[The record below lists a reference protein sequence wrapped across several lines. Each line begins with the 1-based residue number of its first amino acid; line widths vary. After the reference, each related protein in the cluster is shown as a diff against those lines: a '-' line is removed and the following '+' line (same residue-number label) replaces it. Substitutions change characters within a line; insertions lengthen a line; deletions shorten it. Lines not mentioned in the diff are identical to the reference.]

1 MYYVRKEHI
10 HGPAEDS
17 ADLAYDEAEFE
28 SYVRWV
34 KTQEGLPSGGHV
46 PHIYIDSAGV
56 PTIGYGHT
64 DADTINKLQF
74 QGESL
79 EGISEQEADR
89 LLRLDLSKNFDTLRQ
104 RMANIGRLQDFD
116 TLDPNAK
123 FMMLDYEFNLGD
135 INKYSRM
142 RTAILDRD
150 WDTVLYEF
158 ERFYEDAATGEM
170 KPIKWRNQSTFNY
183 FLNHRFQ
190 GGESLTEEEHWQNE
204 KEYWQTQESVEK

>member
-89 LLRLDLSKNFDTLRQ
+89 LLRLDLSKRYGINLLNASEPRISKELFSYYLCKELNMSKRDLKQLRTY
-104 RMANIGRLQDFD
+104 RRVIKL
-116 TLDPNAK
+116 
-123 FMMLDYEFNLGD
+123 ED
-135 INKYSRM
+135 I
-142 RTAILDRD
+142 IL
-150 WDTVLYEF
+150 
-158 ERFYEDAATGEM
+158 
-170 KPIKWRNQSTFNY
+170 PIVK
-183 FLNHRFQ
+183 
-190 GGESLTEEEHWQNE
+190 
-204 KEYWQTQESVEK
+204 